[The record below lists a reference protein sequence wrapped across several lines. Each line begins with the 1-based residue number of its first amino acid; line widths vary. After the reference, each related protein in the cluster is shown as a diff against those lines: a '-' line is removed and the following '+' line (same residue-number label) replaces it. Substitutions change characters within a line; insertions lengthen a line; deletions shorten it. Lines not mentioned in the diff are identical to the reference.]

1 MKEAVS
7 DKRSDPENKSRDK
20 TAKDDLSKESGHDWE
35 EETTAVSTS
44 YQDNLSEET
53 GILPDDREALVDNQV
68 WTSLSDE

>member
-7 DKRSDPENKSRDK
+7 DKRSDPENKSRDN

-44 YQDNLSEET
+44 DQDNLSEET
-53 GILPDDREALVDNQV
+53 GILPDDSDGLVDNQV